1 MEGIDSPTGEV
12 LLSVSYR
19 ELPPLPKSMGPEQA
33 SGSYSDQD
41 FGLDERVEEPLQLE
55 SEGRSNY
62 ESDSFESIAKASSH
76 ASHSSVR
83 DAGDSGSDCDEK
95 KDTKIR
101 AEQPSRNPRGKTKAE
116 KKAAAQVL

>member
-1 MEGIDSPTGEV
+1 MDILITNFRMAERTASEV
-12 LLSVSYR
+12 YAADLARLLSDGFNR
-19 ELPPLPKSMGPEQA
+19 IAILAPEKGRLA
-33 SGSYSDQD
+33 
-41 FGLDERVEEPLQLE
+41 LELE

-62 ESDSFESIAKASSH
+62 ESDSFESIAKASTH

-83 DAGDSGSDCDEK
+83 DVGDSGSDCDEK

-116 KKAAAQVL
+116 KKAAAKVL

>member
-41 FGLDERVEEPLQLE
+41 FGLDERMDEPLMELE

-62 ESDSFESIAKASSH
+62 ESDSFESIAKASTH
-76 ASHSSVR
+76 ASHTSVR
-83 DAGDSGSDCDEK
+83 DVGDSGSDCDEK
-95 KDTKIR
+95 KDTKIG
-101 AEQPSRNPRGKTKAE
+101 AERNPRGKTKAE

>member
-1 MEGIDSPTGEV
+1 
-12 LLSVSYR
+12 
-19 ELPPLPKSMGPEQA
+19 MGPEQA
-33 SGSYSDQD
+33 VGSYSDQD
-41 FGLDERVEEPLQLE
+41 FGLDERMDEPLELE

-62 ESDSFESIAKASSH
+62 ESDSFESIAKASTH
-76 ASHSSVR
+76 ASHNSVC
-83 DAGDSGSDCDEK
+83 DVGDSGSDCDEK